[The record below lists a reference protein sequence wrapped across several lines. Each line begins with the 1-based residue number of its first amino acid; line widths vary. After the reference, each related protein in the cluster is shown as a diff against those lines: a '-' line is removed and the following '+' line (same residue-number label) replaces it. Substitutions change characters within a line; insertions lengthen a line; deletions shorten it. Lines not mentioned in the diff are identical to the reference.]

1 MARIMQTELQN
12 LTFRMKEEMSMNAAD
27 TGFVLVSAMLVM
39 LMVPALAL
47 FYGGLVASRNVLS
60 TTMHSFVLLGVSALL
75 WPLVG
80 YTLAFG
86 PDIHGLIGGFENI
99 MLFGVGKEP
108 LNGGSIPALA
118 FMAFQCMFAA
128 LTPALISGAYA
139 ERIHFQAML
148 IFSTLWLL
156 VVYCPMAQW
165 VWGGGWLMQMGA
177 LDFAGGAV
185 VHMSSGSAALAA
197 AIALGRRSTMGRRAG
212 LPHNIPMTVLGAGLL
227 WFGWF
232 GFNAGSALAANG
244 LAANA
249 LVTTHLSAGCAILG
263 WLAVERWHTG
273 HFTVLGAASGAVA
286 GLVVITPAAGFVE
299 PWAAVVMGLLGGAV
313 CYGGIFLKSLFNY
326 DDALDVVGIH
336 GVGGVLGALLT
347 GVFASASVNGVDGL
361 LYGNPHQLWVQFV
374 SVIAT
379 IGFCFPAS
387 YVLLK
392 ITDALVGLRV
402 PLEKEVTGLDISEHS
417 ESGYQ
422 I

>member
-1 MARIMQTELQN
+1 
-12 LTFRMKEEMSMNAAD
+12 
-27 TGFVLVSAMLVM
+27 
-39 LMVPALAL
+39 
-47 FYGGLVASRNVLS
+47 
-60 TTMHSFVLLGVSALL
+60 
-75 WPLVG
+75 
-80 YTLAFG
+80 
-86 PDIHGLIGGFENI
+86 
-99 MLFGVGKEP
+99 
-108 LNGGSIPALA
+108 
-118 FMAFQCMFAA
+118 
-128 LTPALISGAYA
+128 
-139 ERIHFQAML
+139 
-148 IFSTLWLL
+148 
-156 VVYCPMAQW
+156 
-165 VWGGGWLMQMGA
+165 
-177 LDFAGGAV
+177 
-185 VHMSSGSAALAA
+185 
-197 AIALGRRSTMGRRAG
+197 

-299 PWAAVVMGLLGGAV
+299 PWAAIVMGLLGGAV
-313 CYGGIFLKSLFNY
+313 CYGGIFLKRLFNY

-347 GVFASASVNGVDGL
+347 GVFACAEVNGVDGL

-374 SVIAT
+374 SVVAT
-379 IGFCFPAS
+379 VGFCFPVSFA
-387 YVLLK
+387 LLK
-392 ITDALVGLRV
+392 LTDKLVGLRV

>member
-1 MARIMQTELQN
+1 
-12 LTFRMKEEMSMNAAD
+12 MNAAD

-60 TTMHSFVLLGVSALL
+60 TTMHSFVLLGVSALV
-75 WPLVG
+75 WPIIG

-86 PDIHGLIGGFENI
+86 PDIHGLIGGFKHF

-108 LNGGSIPALA
+108 LDGGSIPALA

-139 ERIHFQAML
+139 ERIHFQGML
-148 IFSTLWLL
+148 FFSVLWLIL
-156 VVYCPMAQW
+156 VYCPMAHW

-197 AIALGRRSTMGRRAG
+197 AVALGKRSTMGRRAG

-299 PWAAVVMGLLGGAV
+299 PWAAMVMGLLGGAV
-313 CYGGIFLKSLFNY
+313 CYGGIFLKRVFNY

-336 GVGGVLGALLT
+336 GIGGVFGALLT
-347 GVFASASVNGVDGL
+347 GVFACASVNGVDGL
-361 LYGNPHQLWVQFV
+361 IYGNPYQLWVQFV

-379 IGFCFPAS
+379 VGFCFPVS
-387 YVLLK
+387 FVLLK
-392 ITDALVGLRV
+392 ITDMIVGLRV

>member
-1 MARIMQTELQN
+1 MHSFSYHPKLS
-12 LTFRMKEEMSMNAAD
+12 KEDIGMNAAD

-60 TTMHSFVLLGVSALL
+60 TTMHSFVLLGVGALL
-75 WPLVG
+75 WPLFG

-86 PDIHGLIGGFENI
+86 GDIHGLIGGFEH
-99 MLFGVGKEP
+99 LFLRGVGMEP
-108 LNGGSIPALA
+108 LDGGSIPALA

-148 IFSTLWLL
+148 VFSALWLV
-156 VVYCPMAQW
+156 VVYCPMAHW

-197 AIALGRRSTMGRRAG
+197 AIVLCKPSTIGRRSG

-299 PWAAVVMGLLGGAV
+299 PWAAVIMGLLGGAV
-313 CYGGIFLKSLFNY
+313 CYGGIFLKNLFHY

-347 GVFASASVNGVDGL
+347 GVFACASVNGVDGL
-361 LYGNPHQLWVQFV
+361 FYGNAHQLWVQFV
-374 SVIAT
+374 SVVAT
-379 IGFCFPAS
+379 VGFCFPVS
-387 YVLLK
+387 FLLLK
-392 ITDALVGLRV
+392 LTDRLVGLRV
-402 PLEKEVTGLDISEHS
+402 PLDKEVTGLDISEHS